1 MTLCC
6 RTAALRIFVNSITQ
20 ISIPATA
27 TTHSLPQFRSILGQ
41 SSAFQGAKSRS
52 LHTSCATNNVKSAD
66 GSGAGSGSRTVS
78 NITYHQE
85 PQEQKGFKK
94 KAERDRGGDG
104 KIVDGAYGSERDA
117 RRKYYKSTPAKKQEM
132 IIDADGN
139 LKKVKKPKWTE
150 ERKEEARKLR
160 EKLEKQKQREHKQEE
175 KRVQKEKEKEPWRIQ
190 KEALKK
196 KFPEGWAPRKRLSP
210 DALAGIKALHAQF
223 PEEYS
228 TEKLSQKFQVSPEAI
243 RRILKSNWIPETG
256 IEEDRQMRWFERG
269 KRVWAHWAELGKK
282 PPVRWRKE
290 GIVRDPKW
298 NRPKSEY
305 IPKQGQMP
313 DNFVG

>member
-1 MTLCC
+1 M
-6 RTAALRIFVNSITQ
+6 RIFVNSITQ

-41 SSAFQGAKSRS
+41 SSGPEGAKSRS
-52 LHTSCATNNVKSAD
+52 LHTSCASNNANTAG
-66 GSGAGSGSRTVS
+66 GSGADSGSRTVS
-78 NITYHQE
+78 NITYHRG
-85 PQEQKGFKK
+85 PQEQKGFKE
-94 KAERDRGGDG
+94 KAERDGGGDG
-104 KIVDGAYGSERDA
+104 KVADGAYGSERGA
-117 RRKYYKSTPAKKQEM
+117 KRKYYKSTPAKKPEM

-160 EKLEKQKQREHKQEE
+160 EKLEKEKQREHQQEE
-175 KRVQKEKEKEPWRIQ
+175 KRAQDEKEKEPWRIQ

-196 KFPEGWAPRKRLSP
+196 KFPEGWAPRKKLSP
-210 DALAGIKALHAQF
+210 DALAGIRALHAQF

-228 TEKLSQKFQVSPEAI
+228 TEKLSEKFEVSPEAI
-243 RRILKSNWIPETG
+243 RRILKSKWTPDTE

-269 KRVWAHWAELGKK
+269 KKVWSHWAELGKK

-298 NRPKSEY
+298 NRPR
-305 IPKQGQMP
+305 QGQMP

>member
-1 MTLCC
+1 MALCC
-6 RTAALRIFVNSITQ
+6 RAAALRIFVNSITQ

-41 SSAFQGAKSRS
+41 SSGPEGAKSRS
-52 LHTSCATNNVKSAD
+52 LHTSCASNNANTAG
-66 GSGAGSGSRTVS
+66 GSGADSGSRTVS
-78 NITYHQE
+78 NITYHRE
-85 PQEQKGFKK
+85 PQEQKGFKE
-94 KAERDRGGDG
+94 KAERDGGGDG
-104 KIVDGAYGSERDA
+104 
-117 RRKYYKSTPAKKQEM
+117 
-132 IIDADGN
+132 
-139 LKKVKKPKWTE
+139 KKPKWTE

-160 EKLEKQKQREHKQEE
+160 EKLEKEKQREHQQEE
-175 KRVQKEKEKEPWRIQ
+175 KRAQDEKEKEPWRIQ

-196 KFPEGWAPRKRLSP
+196 KFPEGWAPRKKLSP
-210 DALAGIKALHAQF
+210 DALAGIRALHAQF

-228 TEKLSQKFQVSPEAI
+228 TEKLSEKFEVSPEAI
-243 RRILKSNWIPETG
+243 RRILKSKWTPDTE

-269 KRVWAHWAELGKK
+269 KKVWSHWAELGKK

-298 NRPKSEY
+298 NRPR
-305 IPKQGQMP
+305 QGQMP